1 MYSCDCLRLTHTCV
15 CNCTYMFQYWPKKAS
30 AAGSRL
36 KAKPSEVRPHFNPL
50 MVPNLLPSVGAVSR
64 SNGTKRSCARLAR
77 SQPSHPRRAGAP
89 RRPGPP
95 APVAVRAPQ
104 HPTRRTCFVPSCQH
118 GPSVPVLAGW
128 NKALLRPARSLAA
141 LPSAARRCTST
152 PRSSRAGRG
161 ARPATSHPPHM
172 LVPSPTCSP
181 AGRRRATS
189 PRPARRP
196 SRTRS
201 TRPRVPS

>member
-89 RRPGPP
+89 RRPGRLV
-95 APVAVRAPQ
+95 PVAVRAPQ
-104 HPTRRTCFVPSCQH
+104 HPARRTCFVHLFC
-118 GPSVPVLAGW
+118 G
-128 NKALLRPARSLAA
+128 LLPY
-141 LPSAARRCTST
+141 
-152 PRSSRAGRG
+152 
-161 ARPATSHPPHM
+161 PPHPGES
-172 LVPSPTCSP
+172 LP
-181 AGRRRATS
+181 
-189 PRPARRP
+189 PRPRWLWLLPAWRCRRLLFP
-196 SRTRS
+196 AQ
-201 TRPRVPS
+201 RPKLWHTIGTDLQSNAILFAA